1 MAPRRV
7 IARGASRDPSHQET
21 TQVTQRA
28 AFEDPQARIQALQE
42 ENMTLSRINER
53 FSIEETRL
61 HEVNQL
67 LRSENARLHSKIV
80 RLESENREREK
91 KANDAAQS
99 RQRTETSYPRLPPIA
114 SLPFLVQ
121 ATPRVQPREGIKFEG
136 SNAGGGITIGTP
148 SPTPDLPQATNN
160 TAHRPLRS
168 TGLRAPR
175 RKEPS
180 QYAESPPPSH
190 CKTEEGCGGD
200 DANDDD
206 DAYDQDV
213 QNMITE
219 FRRSERLQF
228 RAGGTGGREDT
239 AERGMDHMF
248 EREDEDTPMTDA
260 AGGDYDDLYEPPSED
275 EEDADILHERYRSRE
290 PAPSPGRHV
299 SRSRT
304 AFPSSSQTS
313 SATARP
319 TGTVGNSKKRKQP
332 DTQPGDKEA
341 DNEET
346 APTPNK
352 KPRYSK
358 PRQTKDRFAIGTLE
372 NGPVGFKFVKM
383 ARTTKGV
390 WKAWHEGTE
399 DNPPLVDLENT
410 HGVGWRNS
418 PAEMG
423 YASDY
428 VTKRRLIVQGIEKW
442 ARRHRISSEQMMETL
457 DERAKGRVVTELL
470 DVLRRPEETDPLEAI
485 KPKGQ

>member
-28 AFEDPQARIQALQE
+28 FDDPQARIQALQE
-42 ENMTLSRINER
+42 ENRTLSRINER
-53 FSIEETRL
+53 FSVEETRL

-67 LRSENARLHSKIV
+67 LRSENVHLHSKIA
-80 RLESENREREK
+80 RLESETRELEK
-91 KANDAAQS
+91 KSNDAAQS
-99 RQRTETSYPRLPPIA
+99 RQKRETSHPMLPPIT
-114 SLPFLVQ
+114 SLPFVVE
-121 ATPRVQPREGIKFEG
+121 ATPRVRPREGIKRED
-136 SNAGGGITIGTP
+136 SDAGGGITIGTP
-148 SPTPDLPQATNN
+148 SPTPNLPQVTID

-180 QYAESPPPSH
+180 RYAESPPPGH
-190 CKTEEGCGGD
+190 CKTEEDRRGD
-200 DANDDD
+200 DANDD

-213 QNMITE
+213 QNMIME
-219 FRRSERLQF
+219 FRRSERLRF
-228 RAGGTGGREDT
+228 RSGGTDGREDT

-290 PAPSPGRHV
+290 PAPSPGTHG
-299 SRSRT
+299 SRSRM
-304 AFPSSSQTS
+304 AFPSSSQTG
-313 SATARP
+313 SATARS
-319 TGTVGNSKKRKQP
+319 TGAVGNSKKRKQP
-332 DTQPGDKEA
+332 GTYAGDGEA
-341 DNEET
+341 DDEET
-346 APTPNK
+346 APTSNK
-352 KPRYSK
+352 KPRYSR

-390 WKAWHEGTE
+390 WKAWHEGAE

-410 HGVGWRNS
+410 YGVGWRNA
-418 PAEMG
+418 PGEMG

-442 ARRHRISSEQMMETL
+442 ARRHRISNEQMMETL

-485 KPKGQ
+485 KPKGR